1 MSSDTDGVSY
11 DIASFNRWNDE
22 RKVNVNRNAGDWDDH
37 WWFGGV
43 RHSFLSPSL
52 SGWSFLF

>member
-11 DIASFNRWNDE
+11 DIATFNCWNDE
-22 RKVNVNRNAGDWDDH
+22 RKVNVNRNTGDWNDN

-52 SGWSFLF
+52 IGGSFLF